1 MTYHTFE
8 SVKQDAKR
16 TADKKNPIYSEM
28 TLRDYFAA
36 KVLQAQLS
44 MPETAI
50 AISTNKIT
58 FQDIC
63 GGCYEMADA
72 MLKER
77 EA

>member
-1 MTYHTFE
+1 MKAFPNPH
-8 SVKQDAKR
+8 R
-16 TADKKNPIYSEM
+16 TDELGM
-28 TLRDYFAA
+28 TLRDYMAA

-44 MPETAI
+44 MPEIAI

-63 GGCYEMADA
+63 GGCYEWADA
-72 MLKER
+72 MLKAR

>member
-1 MTYHTFE
+1 ME
-8 SVKQDAKR
+8 QR
-16 TADKKNPIYSEM
+16 SEG
-28 TLRDYFAA
+28 LQA

-44 MPETAI
+44 MPEIAI

-63 GGCYEMADA
+63 SGCYEWADA
-72 MLKER
+72 MMKAR

>member
-1 MTYHTFE
+1 MKAFPNPN
-8 SVKQDAKR
+8 R
-16 TADKKNPIYSEM
+16 TDQTGM
-28 TLRDYFAA
+28 TLRDYMAA

-63 GGCYEMADA
+63 GGCYEWADA
-72 MLKER
+72 MLKAR